1 MNFEIDMQFNNIAI
15 IRLFGE
21 LDHHETEKI
30 RTHISKTI
38 LQGNLSTIIWNLER
52 LNFMDSSGIGLI
64 LGRMRELTSVNNGQ
78 TIILNPSNTMKKIFQ
93 FSGLSSY
100 IIEGDEADAIL
111 HARGI
116 VNG

>member
-1 MNFEIDMQFNNIAI
+1 MNYEINMHLNDIAV
-15 IRLFGE
+15 IRLLGE

-64 LGRMRELTSVNNGQ
+64 LGRMRELSAVNGQ

-93 FSGLSSY
+93 FSGLASFMM
-100 IIEGDEADAIL
+100 EGTEADVIL